1 MINSEKSSKSDS
13 LLRTAVLCGLVGLL
27 CVLLFL
33 WRGFTAWSIGLGMFF
48 GVPVLVVALIL
59 YIIAVVRD
67 LRERGAL

>member
-1 MINSEKSSKSDS
+1 MINSEKASKSDS
-13 LLRTAVLCGLVGLL
+13 LLRAAVLCGLVGLV

-33 WRGFTAWSIGLGMFF
+33 WRGFTSWSVGLGMFF